1 MSENQLNPQP
11 LPPGARVDLGQL
23 TEAVTE
29 AVRNA
34 LESRPAT
41 SNTPPVFRNPHII
54 IGIII
59 DPSTGALPT
68 PTIGEQ

>member
-1 MSENQLNPQP
+1 MADNQLNPQP
-11 LPPGARVDLGQL
+11 LPPGAKVDLGEL
-23 TEAVTE
+23 TEAVTV

-41 SNTPPVFRNPHII
+41 DNTPPVFRNPHII

-59 DPSTGALPT
+59 DPSTSRSVRNT
-68 PTIGEQ
+68 SEQ